1 MRKIVVGVD
10 GSESS
15 QEALRWAVAEAKLHG
30 QPLEAL
36 MAWGYLDQHHV
47 PAEAHYF
54 EPDYDEAD
62 ARAALAQY
70 VIEVLG
76 PDAGGG
82 VELRPSCR
90 PACEERCSRPQRTLR
105 CSSWAHAAA
114 AGSPACSSAL

>member
-1 MRKIVVGVD
+1 MTKIVVGVD

-47 PAEAHYF
+47 PAEAQHF

-62 ARAALAQY
+62 ARDALAQY
-70 VIEVLG
+70 VADVLG
-76 PDAGGG
+76 PDAVRRRGAATD
-82 VELRPSCR
+82 RATCPR
-90 PACEERCSRPQRTLR
+90 ERCWMPARTPR

-114 AGSPACSSAL
+114 AASPACSSAL